1 MKKLILSSM
10 LSIFV
15 GGQAWALSDIEI
27 SGEAD
32 LNALV
37 HLLPTGQA
45 GETNFRVPSLLL
57 NFSVPLKEGNLLY
70 VSFEGA
76 QKLKEATATTAAS
89 DSFSVNTREA
99 YLELVS
105 IFEGASSLR
114 MGVIPDSWLESHYED
129 VNYRFL
135 GETAWGITEKW
146 KYQHYSDLG
155 LEFMSEMPWD
165 LGEWSLSVVNG
176 EGRKQDNSRAQKE
189 GSLFLRFTSM
199 NPVVLSLQYIHGTYE
214 AYGDDVGAKER
225 IQASFLYKPEDSKT
239 RIGIELLDTHDP
251 ADAITDYEMADSVD
265 VSALAGQAVHGF
277 GGSAYTIFGMG
288 PKGELMLRY
297 DYLDAA
303 VGESDKTMQTGILS
317 FAYQVTEDVKT
328 ALAVDHTWYA
338 QDYGKGIRDAS
349 KVELAAQVLF

>member
-1 MKKLILSSM
+1 MKKSFFITL

-15 GGQAWALSDIEI
+15 CGHAWALTDIEI

-37 HLLPTGQA
+37 YLLPTGQA
-45 GETNFRVPSLLL
+45 GNSEFRVPSLLL

-76 QKLKEATATTAAS
+76 QKRS
-89 DSFSVNTREA
+89 DNPTSESFMVNTREA
-99 YLELVS
+99 YLDLVS
-105 IFEGASSLR
+105 IFEGVSALR
-114 MGVIPDSWLESHYED
+114 MGVVPQPWMEAQYED

-135 GETAWGITEKW
+135 GETAYALTEKW
-146 KYQHYSDLG
+146 KYETYSDLG
-155 LEFMSEMPWD
+155 VGFMSELPAD

-176 EGRKQDNSRAQKE
+176 EGRDQDSAGPHKE
-189 GSLFLRFTSM
+189 GALFLRFTSL
-199 NPVVLSLQYIHGTYE
+199 NPFAITLQYIHGTYE
-214 AYGDDVGAKER
+214 QYGDDVAAKER

-239 RIGIELLDTHDP
+239 KFGIELLDTHDP
-251 ADAITDYEMADSVD
+251 AGAITDGKMADGVD
-265 VSALAGQAVHGF
+265 VVSLAGQAVHGF
-277 GGSAYTIFGMG
+277 GGSAFTIFGVG
-288 PKGELMLRY
+288 PKSEVMLRY

-303 VGESDKTMQTGILS
+303 VGEPDKNLQTGIVS
-317 FAYQVTEDVKT
+317 FAYQVTDDVKT

-338 QDYGKGIRDAS
+338 DNYGKGIRDAS